1 MGSRN
6 QPVEGCCLGVPGV
19 EMCCAWDL
27 SQSPKGNVEAL
38 HCDRPREALDIRREI
53 PGVCLIV
60 ESSALS
66 SAPFSSP
73 ICLTVPAKGKT
84 TRHPKPKCV
93 CVCKAALQ
101 VWITGT
107 CCLFL
112 TCVWLPFLA
121 FIPPQQAEYYHLLA
135 EKIYKIQK
143 ELEEKRRTR
152 LQKQNM
158 IPNAPGM
165 PQAPMNQGPNMGQP
179 QPGMS
184 ASKNLWVTDYLM
196 QEILYCRFSRLVTIL
211 GVCGCLTC
219 LWATVH
225 CCTLK
230 TCFKFVCTFWQLT
243 LKSEGISVTG
253 M

>member
-1 MGSRN
+1 
-6 QPVEGCCLGVPGV
+6 
-19 EMCCAWDL
+19 MCCAWDL
-27 SQSPKGNVEAL
+27 LQSPKGSVEAL
-38 HCDRPREALDIRREI
+38 HCVSREVLDTRREKS
-53 PGVCLIV
+53 GVGVIV

-66 SAPFSSP
+66 MPLFPLLSVWQS
-73 ICLTVPAKGKT
+73 LQKG
-84 TRHPKPKCV
+84 RPPPNPSQN
-93 CVCKAALQ
+93 VCKAALQ

-107 CCLFL
+107 SCLFL
-112 TCVWLPFLA
+112 ECVSSPFLA

-184 ASKNLWVTDYLM
+184 ASKNLWVTDYLV
-196 QEILYCRFSRLVTIL
+196 QGNPVLSFQQPGDYLALNRYLS
-211 GVCGCLTC
+211 C
-219 LWATVH
+219 LWAIVH
-225 CCTLK
+225 CCTLI
-230 TCFKFVCTFWQLT
+230 TCFEFVPSFW
-243 LKSEGISVTG
+243 
-253 M
+253 